1 MIFMSEKLMISRMG
15 ASVPD
20 TIWVQ
25 GRDLCTELL
34 GKIGFAE
41 MTWLELTGELPSKAQ
56 TTLLEAML
64 LTLVEHGATPM
75 AIATRL
81 TYMGAPEA
89 LQGAVA
95 AGLLGMGTTFAG
107 TAEGAAKMLY
117 AGLKDAP
124 ADVDI
129 PALAKTIV
137 DRELDAKRP
146 IFGIGH
152 NLHKPI
158 DPRTP
163 VLFAIAEQQ
172 GYRGRYVA
180 LIEAVA
186 AAAEA
191 RTGKSM
197 PVNATGALGALCCE
211 LGLDWR
217 LCRGLAVIGRSV
229 GLVGHI
235 AEELRNPIA
244 KQIWMRTEEEI
255 ARSVAIADAKQEQDA

>member
-1 MIFMSEKLMISRMG
+1 MISRMG

-20 TIWVQ
+20 RIWVQ
-25 GRDLCTELL
+25 GKDLCADLL

-41 MTWLELTGELPSKAQ
+41 MTWLELTGELPTVRQ
-56 TTLLEAML
+56 TRLLEAML

-81 TYMGAPEA
+81 TYLGAPEA

-107 TAEGAAKMLY
+107 TAEGAARLLY
-117 AGLKDAP
+117 AGLKDVS
-124 ADVDI
+124 ADEPVEAI
-129 PALAKTIV
+129 AAAIV
-137 DRELDAKRP
+137 ERELSAKRQ

-152 NLHKPI
+152 HLHKPI

-163 VLFAIAEQQ
+163 VLFRIAAEE

-180 LIEAVA
+180 LMEAIA
-186 AAAEA
+186 RAAEA

-217 LCRGLAVIGRSV
+217 LCRGLAVIGRAV

-235 AEELRNPIA
+235 AEELRTPIA
-244 KQIWMRTEEEI
+244 RQIWMRTEDEI
-255 ARSVAIADAKQEQDA
+255 ARSVAEADGAAERGI